1 MALVLLL
8 LLFAAWLAAALE
20 QPEANGL
27 VIFSSKPQTRAA
39 ADNMTM
45 YYKRVAL
52 GAAGLTALFY
62 LARRGYLGASIQT
75 TAIEVSTMELIP
87 GVKF

>member
-1 MALVLLL
+1 
-8 LLFAAWLAAALE
+8 
-20 QPEANGL
+20 
-27 VIFSSKPQTRAA
+27 
-39 ADNMTM
+39 M